1 MNETIEKLIK
11 ILKRYSFNEPVFD
24 NLTDESDLKDDLDIN
39 SARIIDIV
47 LDIEEEF
54 KIEIED
60 NTITKIRKFGD
71 IVEIINS
78 KARKE

>member
-1 MNETIEKLIK
+1 MNETKEKLIK
-11 ILKRYSFNEPVFD
+11 ILKTYSFNEPVFYT
-24 NLTDESDLKDDLDIN
+24 LTDESDLKDDLDIN

-54 KIEIED
+54 KIEID
-60 NTITKIRKFGD
+60 DKAITKIRKFGD

-78 KARKE
+78 KINK